1 MTIKE
6 FFADFSD
13 DYADVFIMD
22 SADMCDAYRG
32 TIYPYNGEISIDF
45 ADKTPNPAISYADR
59 EIDSWFIAYGVFH
72 ITLKEEGN

>member
-6 FFADFSD
+6 FFADFCD

-22 SADMCDAYRG
+22 SDDDENAYRG
-32 TIYPYNGEISIDF
+32 TIYPYKGEIVLVF
-45 ADKTPNPAISYADR
+45 ADKTPLPPESYADR
-59 EIDSWFIAYGVFH
+59 KIDSWFIAGGIFH